1 MIFVEQAR
9 LTKMEAKRPKEKP
22 THRSSAVT
30 PVLVPQ
36 FSAALLYCALGKE
49 RELEVKL
56 YEQGEAITEA
66 KPWAGIECS
75 HGAGTGG
82 RSSPQRG
89 DRVPIPQLPTS
100 GTLKNPRKGTDLLI
114 VQFT

>member
-49 RELEVKL
+49 RELDVKL
-56 YEQGEAITEA
+56 YEQGEAITQA

-82 RSSPQRG
+82 RSSPQSG
-89 DRVPIPQLPTS
+89 DRVPHSPTPHLGHPQEP
-100 GTLKNPRKGTDLLI
+100 
-114 VQFT
+114 